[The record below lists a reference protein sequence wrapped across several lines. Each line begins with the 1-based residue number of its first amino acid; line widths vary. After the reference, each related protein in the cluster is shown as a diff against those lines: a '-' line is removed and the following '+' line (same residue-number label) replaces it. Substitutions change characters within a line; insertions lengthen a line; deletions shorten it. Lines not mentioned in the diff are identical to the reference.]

1 MNRDG
6 RPFWAL
12 TNTTAPSFNSTAGS
26 AATAYAL
33 ESSTR
38 FWQAPANRSVRVVNV
53 GAAVCDYNLKFGTST
68 VVAASSDSMLIKS
81 GISTVLHVPVAMTYI
96 SVVSSTTL
104 TANITLGYGW

>member
-26 AATAYAL
+26 APTAYAL

-53 GAAVCDYNLKFGTST
+53 GTAVCDYSIKFGTST

-81 GISTVLHVPVAMTYI
+81 GISTVFHAPPQVTYI
-96 SVVSSTTL
+96 SVMSSTTL
-104 TANITLGYGW
+104 TLNVTLGMGW